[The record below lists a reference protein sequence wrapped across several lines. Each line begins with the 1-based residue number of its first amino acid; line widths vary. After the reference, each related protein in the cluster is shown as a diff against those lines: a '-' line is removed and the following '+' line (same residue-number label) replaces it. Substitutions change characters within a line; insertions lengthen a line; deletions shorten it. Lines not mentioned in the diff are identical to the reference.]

1 MSNAATTTSRTTKPA
16 GAPTKPAGRKPRA
29 AKPQTAKPA
38 KTATSKPA
46 PKPAQPTNCKC
57 GCGNPTKR
65 ANADYVAGHD
75 ARHAGVVGRA
85 LIAANADHK
94 KVPAS
99 LVVSSGLGSLPT
111 PALQAKALGMVRTH
125 AERAAKKAAIAKV
138 RAEAKAAAQKILDA
152 AKA

>member
-38 KTATSKPA
+38 KATTKPA

-57 GCGNPTKR
+57 GCGNATKR